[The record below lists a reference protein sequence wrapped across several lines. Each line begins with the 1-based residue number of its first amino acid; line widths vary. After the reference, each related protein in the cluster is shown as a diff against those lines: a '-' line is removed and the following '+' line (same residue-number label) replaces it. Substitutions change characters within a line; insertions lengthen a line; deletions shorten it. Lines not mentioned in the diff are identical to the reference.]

1 MYSMDIGK
9 RITKLRKE
17 RGMTQKEL
25 ADYLNVTDKA
35 VSRWEIGTGNPEI
48 ELIPKI
54 AKLFNVT
61 TDYLLG
67 NSNEI
72 NIDVP
77 KEQKSKKTKYIVGT
91 TLLSIGITICIV
103 VFAACLYKFLNIL
116 IQYSNDLADAAQ
128 KAPVGLTFNKS
139 ELDDKVLEYAA
150 LVGIEEPFDAAKLL
164 ACSNSLLSKYTL
176 RNNTYWFNEAPILNN
191 DVYLLLIPI
200 ITSFLGIIPCLI
212 FLIKNIKHLK
222 KNTAIKTI

>member
-1 MYSMDIGK
+1 
-9 RITKLRKE
+9 
-17 RGMTQKEL
+17 MTQKEL

-139 ELDDKVLEYAA
+139 ELDDKVFKLFIIKSFINKTRNLLTTSIMISKKDA
-150 LVGIEEPFDAAKLL
+150 LRVF
-164 ACSNSLLSKYTL
+164 
-176 RNNTYWFNEAPILNN
+176 
-191 DVYLLLIPI
+191 
-200 ITSFLGIIPCLI
+200 I
-212 FLIKNIKHLK
+212 FR
-222 KNTAIKTI
+222 